1 MNNKKWII
9 TSVVVFVAAQILE
22 FIIHYL
28 ILGGAYEA
36 TSHIWRPEEEMNQMM
51 WMMWLTGL
59 IWAFLFVYIFAKG
72 YEGRG
77 VMEGVRFGLIIGVFY
92 SFPMSLGNYVTIP
105 IPFSL
110 ALNWF
115 IFGVIEITILG
126 VLAAVLY
133 KPVTAP
139 VAAEKTE

>member
-1 MNNKKWII
+1 MNTKKWVI
-9 TSVVVFVAAQILE
+9 TSVVVFIAAQILE

-28 ILGGAYEA
+28 ILGGTYQA
-36 TSHIWRPEEEMNQMM
+36 TSHLWRPEAEMNQMM

-77 VMEGVRFGLIIGVFY
+77 IMEGVRFGLLIGLFY
-92 SFPMSLGNYVTIP
+92 SLPMSLGSYVTIP
-105 IPFSL
+105 MPFSL

-115 IFGVIEITILG
+115 IFGMIEIVVLG
-126 VLAAVLY
+126 VLAALIY
-133 KPVTAP
+133 KPVIPPAVETKK
-139 VAAEKTE
+139 E